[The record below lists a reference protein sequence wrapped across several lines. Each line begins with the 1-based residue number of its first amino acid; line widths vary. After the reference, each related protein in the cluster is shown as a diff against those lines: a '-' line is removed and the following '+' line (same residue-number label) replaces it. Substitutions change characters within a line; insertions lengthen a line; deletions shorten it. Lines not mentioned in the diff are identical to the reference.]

1 MQRSI
6 MRVWGFFRPDAARI
20 GLVLVLMV
28 LSQGAGLLKPWPLAL
43 IVDCLLG
50 TRPLPG
56 WLASH
61 TVGWDRTGLLGLLV
75 AAVFLFHL
83 AQAALSAAQTYGL
96 IEVGLRGLA
105 RVRGAVFHWLQRL
118 SLRYHQEA
126 RQGDVIYR
134 ASWDTY
140 AFQTLFQHGLFAF
153 LSASFSLLLMGV
165 VMWRLNR
172 PLTLAA
178 LATVP
183 VLLLAMRFFG
193 RQMSAR
199 SRLAHQADSQV
210 TSLVQQGMAALPLTQ
225 SYVREAHEERRFA
238 AQAAEAFRQ
247 RLSQHGCEVLYLA
260 VIAVIVAAGM
270 ALIAGLG
277 AQQVWAGRLSLG
289 ELLIFLAYLGQFYEP
304 LNQLS
309 RVGSTF
315 SDACAGTQRVLEILD
330 APEEVKE
337 SPQAR
342 AVVRTK
348 GKTASADVLELQGA
362 VVFDRVSFGY
372 RPERLVLQ
380 DLSFRIEPGESLA
393 IVGPSGA
400 GKTTLVHLLPRFF
413 DPLSGAVRLDG
424 VDLRDLKLGDLRA
437 QIALVMQEPILLPA
451 TIAENL
457 AYGRPDATPAEI
469 EAAARAAHADEFIR
483 ALPQRYETLVGEGAA
498 RLSVGEKQRIS
509 LARAFLKDA
518 PILVLDEPTSAL
530 DAESEALVVSS
541 LGALM
546 RGRTT
551 LVVAHRF
558 STIRRVDRV
567 LVLAE
572 GRLAQLGRP
581 EELLRGEGY
590 FARVAAGRWGKDQE
604 PRAAG

>member
-1 MQRSI
+1 
-6 MRVWGFFRPDAARI
+6 MRVLGFFRPDAGRI

-56 WLASH
+56 WLAKL
-61 TVGWDRTGLLGLLV
+61 TAGWDRGGLLGLLV

-83 AQAALSAAQTYGL
+83 VQAVLSAAQTYGL

-153 LSASFSLLLMGV
+153 LSASLSLLLMGV

-193 RQMSAR
+193 RQMSVR

-225 SYVREAHEERRFA
+225 SYVREAHEEQRFA

-247 RLSQHGCEVLYLA
+247 RLSQHGCEVFYLA

-270 ALIAGLG
+270 ALIAGMG

-342 AVVRTK
+342 AVVRGK
-348 GKTASADVLELQGA
+348 GKKVAADVLVLQGA

-413 DPLSGAVRLDG
+413 DPWSGAVRLDG

-437 QIALVMQEPILLPA
+437 QMALVMQEPMLLPA
-451 TIAENL
+451 TMAENL
-457 AYGRPDATPAEI
+457 AYGKPDASPAEI

-530 DAESEALVVSS
+530 DAETEAQVVSS
-541 LGALM
+541 LGTLM

-551 LVVAHRF
+551 LVVAHRL
-558 STIRRVDRV
+558 STIRQVNRV

-572 GRLAQLGRP
+572 GRMAELGTP
-581 EELLRGEGY
+581 EELLRGQGY
-590 FARVAAGRWGKDQE
+590 FARVAGGGWRVGS
-604 PRAAG
+604 